1 MVSVDLTVTLEPL
14 GEVVGGEA
22 DRARCWASSRDQ
34 TASTFNIP
42 GPRLAIS
49 SGVAVAF
56 EVERGWHECPRARVT
71 RDVLETEA
79 VEEFLIQVLRAHIQI
94 VAANFRHVVG

>member
-1 MVSVDLTVTLEPL
+1 MVSVDLTVALEPL
-14 GEVVGGEA
+14 GEVLGCEA

-34 TASTFNIP
+34 TASKFNIP
-42 GPRLAIS
+42 GPRRPIS

-56 EVERGWHECPRARVT
+56 EVERGRHECPGARVT

-79 VEEFLIQVLRAHIQI
+79 VQEFLIQMLGAHIGV
-94 VAANFRHVVG
+94 VAATFRHDVG